1 MKKTFPAK
9 YDNLKTIRSFL
20 SNFLKDQK
28 IDNKKAKSIE
38 LAVDEAAS
46 NIIKHGYKVEDKN
59 NKIEI
64 RLEIIKKKLFIHLL
78 DNAKPVDVGSIKH
91 RNLENIK
98 PGGLGVFFINEIMDE
113 VKWKTKSNEW
123 VNHLTMI
130 KFL

>member
-64 RLEIIKKKLFIHLL
+64 RLEIIKKKIIYPL
-78 DNAKPVDVGSIKH
+78 A
-91 RNLENIK
+91 
-98 PGGLGVFFINEIMDE
+98 
-113 VKWKTKSNEW
+113 
-123 VNHLTMI
+123 
-130 KFL
+130 

>member
-1 MKKTFPAK
+1 M
-9 YDNLKTIRSFL
+9 
-20 SNFLKDQK
+20 
-28 IDNKKAKSIE
+28 
-38 LAVDEAAS
+38 
-46 NIIKHGYKVEDKN
+46 
-59 NKIEI
+59 
-64 RLEIIKKKLFIHLL
+64 EIIKKKLFIHLL
-78 DNAKPVDVGSIKH
+78 DNAKPVDVGRIKH